1 MSNVFITGA
10 SGFIGRPLTKRLVSE
25 GHSVKALVR
34 SKQSADVVAALGA
47 EPVFGELTDPAT
59 WQDAVRG
66 SVVMFHLAAE
76 TDVSAPRA
84 QQDRVTV
91 YGTIAALAAAATAG
105 VSRFVHCSS
114 EAVLLD
120 GEPLINAD
128 ESAPLRPNSPAAY
141 AATKAR
147 AEQIVLAANSETM
160 TTVAI
165 RPKLVW
171 GPGSFIEG
179 LPSAAASGDF
189 VWIDG
194 GAHEATVTHV
204 DNAVEGLIL
213 GWRTGVAGEAY
224 FVADGDPVS
233 FREFMEEQFAV
244 YGYTGSVPTVTGAE
258 ADAIIPAP
266 ARWFFGQT
274 LTLNIA
280 KAHADLSYR
289 PVTGHADGIAALE
302 ASLRARLP

>member
-1 MSNVFITGA
+1 MANIFITGA

-34 SKQSADVVAALGA
+34 SKQSSDVVTALGA
-47 EPVFGELTDPAT
+47 EPVYGELTDPAT

-66 SVVMFHLAAE
+66 SEVMFHLAAE
-76 TDVSAPRA
+76 TDVTAPRA

-120 GEPLINAD
+120 GRPLVNVD
-128 ESAPLRPNSPAAY
+128 ESAPLRPNSAAAY

-147 AEQIVLAANSETM
+147 AEQIVLAADSGTM
-160 TTVAI
+160 MTVAI

-213 GWRTGVAGEAY
+213 GWRHGVGGEAY

-233 FREFMEEQFAV
+233 FREFMEEQLAV
-244 YGYTGSVPTVTGAE
+244 YGYAGSIVTVTGAE
-258 ADAIIPAP
+258 ADAIVPAP

-280 KAHADLSYR
+280 KARADLAYE
-289 PVTGHADGIAALE
+289 PVTSHSDGIAALE
-302 ASLRARLP
+302 ASLRKLIP

>member
-1 MSNVFITGA
+1 MTYIFITGA
-10 SGFIGRPLTKRLVSE
+10 SGFIGRPLTRRLVSE
-25 GHSVKALVR
+25 GHTVKALVR
-34 SKQSADVVAALGA
+34 SKQSFDIVAALGA
-47 EPVFGELTDPAT
+47 EPFYGELTDPST

-66 SVVMFHLAAE
+66 SEVMFHLAAE
-76 TDVSAPRA
+76 TDVTAPRV

-105 VSRFVHCSS
+105 VTRFVHCSS

-120 GEPLINAD
+120 GEPLVNAD
-128 ESAPLRPNSPAAY
+128 ETAPLRPNSPAAY

-147 AEQIVLAANSETM
+147 AEQIVVAANSDTM

-179 LPSAAASGDF
+179 LPAAAASGNF

-194 GAHEATVTHV
+194 GVHEATVTHV

-213 GWRTGVAGEAY
+213 GWRRGGGGEAY
-224 FVADGDPVS
+224 FVSDGDPVS

-244 YGYTGSVPTVTGAE
+244 YGYTGSVSTVTGAE
-258 ADAIIPAP
+258 ADATVPAP

-280 KAHADLSYR
+280 KARADLRYE
-289 PVTGHADGIAALE
+289 PVTSHADGIAALE
-302 ASLRARLP
+302 ASLR

>member
-1 MSNVFITGA
+1 MSNIFITGA

-25 GHSVKALVR
+25 SHSVKALVR

-47 EPVFGELTDPAT
+47 EPVYGELTDPAT

-66 SVVMFHLAAE
+66 SDVLFHLAAE
-76 TDVSAPRA
+76 TDVTAPRV

-120 GEPLINAD
+120 GAPLLNVD
-128 ESAPLRPNSPAAY
+128 ETAPLRPNSPAAY

-147 AEQIVLAANSETM
+147 AEQIVLAANSETLM
-160 TTVAI
+160 TVAI

-194 GAHEATVTHV
+194 GTFEATVTHV

-213 GWRTGVAGEAY
+213 GWQHGAGGESY
-224 FVADGDPVS
+224 FVADSAPVS
-233 FREFMEEQFAV
+233 FREFMEEQLAV
-244 YGYTGSVPTVTGAE
+244 YGYVGSIATVTGAE
-258 ADAIIPAP
+258 ADATVPAP

-274 LTLNIA
+274 LTLNTA
-280 KAHADLSYR
+280 KARADLSYE
-289 PVTGHADGIAALE
+289 PVTGHAEGIAALE
-302 ASLRARLP
+302 ASLR